1 MLPVIAW
8 GVGWIVT
15 AVIGGIGVGLAGA
28 VLYQLVMNKWK
39 GKRVAVLGARAVGK
53 TTFLSFLTTGSIPEN
68 YEETLYST
76 ECDGRRFQLKDLQ
89 LRIKDS
95 FDVGGA
101 KHNICEEWKNEFIES
116 DIVFYLLRA
125 DLLMNDDSDT
135 VNRVR
140 SDFNIIK
147 DWVDELEVKERPTF
161 YIIGTHCDLDILYS
175 KLPEKN
181 KAAYID
187 KFQLLPIIVDL
198 RCLGGV
204 DKVILGSM
212 KTLEYTEALV
222 YAIFKQVTL

>member
-1 MLPVIAW
+1 MLPVFI
-8 GVGWIVT
+8 GIGWIVT
-15 AVIGGIGVGLAGA
+15 AVLGGFGVGLAGSA
-28 VLYQLVMNKWK
+28 LYQAVMKKWK

-53 TTFLSFLTTGSIPEN
+53 STFMTFLTTGSIPED
-68 YEETLYST
+68 YEETLHSSK
-76 ECDGRRFQLKDLQ
+76 CDGRRFKLKDLQ

-101 KHNICEEWKNEFIES
+101 KHNYAEWKKEFIAS

-125 DLLMNDDSDT
+125 DLLMSDDSDT

-140 SDFNIIK
+140 NDFEIIK
-147 DWVDELEVKERPTF
+147 DWIAELKEKDRPTF
-161 YIIGTHCDLDILYS
+161 YIIGTHCDLDSLYS

-187 KFQLLPIIVDL
+187 KFQILPIIVDL

-212 KTLEYTEALV
+212 KTLEYTQALV